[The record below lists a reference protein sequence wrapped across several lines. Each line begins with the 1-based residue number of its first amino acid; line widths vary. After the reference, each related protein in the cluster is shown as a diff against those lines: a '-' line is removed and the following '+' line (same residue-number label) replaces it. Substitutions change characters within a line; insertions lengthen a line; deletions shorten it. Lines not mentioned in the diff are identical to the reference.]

1 VWLDDGEIALMGE
14 RRTQLVHCPSS
25 NMFLGDGITH
35 IPELLRAGVRI
46 GLGTD
51 GGCTNNRA
59 SVFEEMRMT
68 SLLQRVRLLDGTVLP
83 AERAFAMGTRD
94 GAETLGIDAGVIGAG
109 RLADLVAIELD
120 HPSLQPPIDLLK
132 NVVYAMSPQA
142 VTDVWVHGRPVVE
155 RGRLTTVDSGDL
167 LARVRDLTKG
177 WRM

>member
-1 VWLDDGEIALMGE
+1 
-14 RRTQLVHCPSS
+14 
-25 NMFLGDGITH
+25 
-35 IPELLRAGVRI
+35 
-46 GLGTD
+46 
-51 GGCTNNRA
+51 
-59 SVFEEMRMT
+59 MT

-94 GAETLGIDAGVIGAG
+94 GAETLGIDAGVIAAG

-167 LARVRDLTKG
+167 VARVRDLTKG